1 MTILSFK
8 PKRRGGG
15 RGARERHIVFK
26 LKAQLLFPRQVSLPP
41 PCAGGRRPSDG
52 IVIHQG
58 PVTAAEGLTP
68 PTARHRTEKVTPA
81 RAVGAAPAPSPPSSI
96 LQPSPLSLSLAGLS
110 LPPSPLTLDSFLPSS
125 PWLSSPSA
133 LHHPSS
139 APGQWGTHKPA
150 HPKGKARRR
159 G

>member
-41 PCAGGRRPSDG
+41 PRAGGRRPSDG

-58 PVTAAEGLTP
+58 PMTAAEGLTP
-68 PTARHRTEKVTPA
+68 PTAWPHTLAKVTPP
-81 RAVGAAPAPSPPSSI
+81 RAPPRAGGAAPSPSPPSI
-96 LQPSPLSLSLAGLS
+96 LHPSRLWSSWLSS
-110 LPPSPLTLDSFLPSS
+110 LPPIPLTLGSFLPS
-125 PWLSSPSA
+125 PCCLSS
-133 LHHPSS
+133 SS
-139 APGQWGTHKPA
+139 PLCHSSSLPGQ
-150 HPKGKARRR
+150 
-159 G
+159 